1 MKQRYEEVRA
11 LFGQRLYPQALQ
23 SLQLLLW
30 EFPDNQDL
38 LYSKTLSLEALE
50 RYAEAL
56 EVCDIALARENTGRF
71 SALRDRIW
79 SKLEAEKVTP
89 PRQPIDPV
97 KLLEQLKADTPQ
109 ENPLA
114 FLNTRLAYFIVFMM
128 LFLMLVAVGPLVY
141 WHFFGLRLP

>member
-11 LFGQRLYPQALQ
+11 LFGQRQYPQALQ

-30 EFPDNQDL
+30 EFSDNQDL
-38 LYSKTLSLEALE
+38 LYSKALALEALQ

-56 EVCDIALARENTGRF
+56 EVCEIALARADTDRFHALHGRTGAR
-71 SALRDRIW
+71 
-79 SKLEAEKVTP
+79 LEAAKAAP
-89 PRQPIDPV
+89 PREPIDPV

-114 FLNTRLAYFIVFMM
+114 FFNNRFAYLIVFMM